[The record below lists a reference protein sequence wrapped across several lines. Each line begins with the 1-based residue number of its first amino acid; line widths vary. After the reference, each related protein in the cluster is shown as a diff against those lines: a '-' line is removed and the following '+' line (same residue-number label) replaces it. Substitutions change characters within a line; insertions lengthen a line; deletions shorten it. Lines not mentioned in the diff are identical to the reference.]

1 MPHRQAKRPHKIED
15 RATTSRA
22 ESLPALLETY
32 YAALR
37 ETVEEKTGKK
47 SRGSA
52 SYIRSVGRGVRT
64 LQRGLTG
71 ARTLAGSGYFSSDAF
86 LEAYLLYYWPISFV
100 ETYLALTELEARG
113 VPLPA
118 GRILD
123 LGAGPGP
130 ASFACSEFFGVALD
144 TAAPDTAALGGAIAG
159 GGTAVRDG
167 AVTGGAPEFGS
178 TLIDANGNALAMAGK
193 IAALL
198 ARQRRADAGS
208 GVKKGSAPPPRL
220 TYIEYDLQNAG
231 IGGKGQNVSRSAEFS
246 RFLDTEAPGPYSII
260 VACHCLNELWQDQS
274 EAYAVEWRAG
284 LLRQACE
291 ALQDGGILLVIEPAA
306 AIEGRPAL
314 MVRDRL
320 LSDAVGFTDETAEE
334 GAATAATIGPIATA
348 GTATSAE
355 SPSSHFRFSCIGPC
369 TGSFACPA
377 IASGN
382 DRSCHSTWPWAVTG
396 TLAELAAEAGLDRDS
411 AKATWFALRKSAVA
425 AESPANTP
433 WPHEETPAAAC
444 AATRHASSTSAAL
457 YSPQTSGA
465 ALRGRVISEAL
476 LNKAGRIRYIF
487 CTASGL
493 ATVSANA
500 ANERAKNLDFFTLER
515 GDVVELQNLEI
526 RPGER
531 NFGIADGTELSF
543 IVKIPRVGRI

>member
-1 MPHRQAKRPHKIED
+1 MPRRQAKRPHKIED
-15 RATTSRA
+15 RAATPRA

-47 SRGSA
+47 SRGGA
-52 SYIRSVGRGVRT
+52 SYIRSVGRKVRT

-113 VPLPA
+113 VSLPA

-130 ASFACSEFFGVALD
+130 ASFACCEFFGVALD
-144 TAAPDTAALGGAIAG
+144 AAALGGVIAG
-159 GGTAVRDG
+159 GGTAIRG
-167 AVTGGAPEFGS
+167 GTVTGGAPEFGS

-193 IAALL
+193 IAALR

-208 GVKKGSAPPPRL
+208 GVQKGSAPPRL
-220 TYIEYDLQNAG
+220 TCIEYDLQNAG
-231 IGGKGQNVSRSAEFS
+231 VRGKGQDFSRSAEFS

-306 AIEGRPAL
+306 AVEGRPAL

-320 LSDAVGFTDETAEE
+320 LSDAIGFTDESAEG
-334 GAATAATIGPIATA
+334 GAATAGTVGPMATA
-348 GTATSAE
+348 GTAMAAG
-355 SPSSHFRFSCIGPC
+355 SPAPHFRFSCIGPC

-411 AKATWFALRKSAVA
+411 AKATWFALRKNVVA

-433 WPHEETPAAAC
+433 CPHEETSAAAC
-444 AATRHASSTSAAL
+444 AATRHASSTSTATYPPEA
-457 YSPQTSGA
+457 SGA
-465 ALRGRVISEAL
+465 ALQGRVISDAL

-487 CTASGL
+487 CTVSGL
-493 ATVSANA
+493 ATVSAHT

-515 GDVVELQNLEI
+515 GDIVELQNLEI